1 MFLIPYKRIRIST
14 TLTPDEASQRILET
28 VDTTG
33 WTWHRS
39 SDKYFRGRISPESFR
54 MLPVIR
60 GRSLYLSIY
69 LPLVRGQFRPGG
81 IGTEL
86 EVTFSLRP
94 FAIASIVFLVG
105 MSLWDEYSKFGGLTR
120 KIVPLL
126 SAFLIFHV
134 LSYLIDF
141 LPEARRAESLLRN
154 LLGDYE

>member
-28 VDTTG
+28 VDTRG

-54 MLPVIR
+54 ILPVIR
-60 GRSLYLSIY
+60 GRSIY

-81 IGTEL
+81 IWTEL

-94 FAIASIVFLVG
+94 SAIAAIVFLVG

-126 SAFLIFHV
+126 ALFLALHV
-134 LSYLIDF
+134 IGYLVGF